1 MQLNKHQIIKDI
13 YDAMG
18 MVEELGCSDELTA
31 LSVKLGAIG
40 DDVEKLVDEIAISKV
55 QKERTC
61 ETCMELLDD
70 EICDKCGNT
79 ILTTKDAYISIKR
92 SI

>member
-40 DDVEKLVDEIAISKV
+40 EDVEKLIDEIAV
-55 QKERTC
+55 NRAQKERTC
-61 ETCMELLDD
+61 KTCIELPDD
-70 EICDKCGNT
+70 GTCDKCKDT
-79 ILTTKDAYISIKR
+79 ILTTKDVYIKGN
-92 SI
+92 